1 MFSSEV
7 ILIIS
12 LLLLSWLKGIISLS
26 LSLSLLIFLFSSEV
40 ILFNS
45 ILLLPWLEEKI
56 SLSLSLSL
64 FSLISLSLFDSD
76 TIEFKSI
83 SIFLWSSLA
92 EWFDS
97 IELSFSFSLILLE
110 VIINSFSESLDT
122 FELWPTSSDWIF
134 ISFMLSFI
142 SFMDI
147 LDLFNLLDELLFNL
161 VNFIN
166 KVLEFLSL
174 GIILIWF
181 GLFMIFSFS
190 SLLFSLKS
198 ISSNLI
204 LWSVPQNEKS
214 DKFKI
219 FIERW
224 LHDLTLLFLLL
235 SISIASYCV
244 SSSPLSVNWL
254 LASKSISLFFSLL
267 DSEFNLLILLWLL

>member
-110 VIINSFSESLDT
+110 LIINSFSESLDT

-142 SFMDI
+142 SCMDI
-147 LDLFNLLDELLFNL
+147 LFLFNLLDELLFNL

>member
-1 MFSSEV
+1 MFPSEV

-45 ILLLPWLEEKI
+45 ILLLSWLEEKI

-110 VIINSFSESLDT
+110 LIINSFSESLDT

>member
-142 SFMDI
+142 SCMDI
-147 LDLFNLLDELLFNL
+147 LFLFNLLDELLFNL

-267 DSEFNLLILLWLL
+267 DSELNLLILLWLL